1 MIPYLVGAALYVAA
15 GLLNPVGPRLVLIS
29 AAAASLGGTSGL
41 AWMAQLL
48 RNERR
53 FPPPA
58 DPGPGI
64 PRTVPWLAAGALVA
78 ILFVFV
84 LGPGVRL

>member
-1 MIPYLVGAALYVAA
+1 MLV
-15 GLLNPVGPRLVLIS
+15 S
-29 AAAASLGGTSGL
+29 AAAASFGGASGL

-53 FPPPA
+53 FPPHPDPA
-58 DPGPGI
+58 LAL
-64 PRTVPWLAAGALVA
+64 PRGAAWIAAGAVVA
-78 ILFVFV
+78 ALFVLV